1 MVYCSVALCRNG
13 NWNRADLSFFR
24 FPTDKRLSIWLKFCR
39 RADSKFEEEQR
50 KAIAGKENNLRICN
64 EHFTDD
70 SYQKTLNG
78 RRTLSD
84 YAIPAVF
91 RIYNKPETT
100 TRNERY
106 EKRAEKRTLPR
117 VSDVK
122 TTKKAKAQSAANT
135 STADIGSIHNDH
147 PMQKRQAVIRSPRW
161 EDNQE
166 ELIRLRKENEELRQK
181 LQDKPTI
188 KRELFMED
196 VLKSDESVRFYTGV
210 PSLSCLQM
218 LSELLRPEAE
228 KLKYWDRNKGKTM
241 AYQTSGKKKPGPKG
255 VLKVEEE
262 FVMTLVRLRLG
273 LMGRNLADIFSV
285 SPSQVSRIVTTWV
298 CFLSA
303 TFKETLL
310 LWPSKEEVRKNLPRS
325 FKRYPNTRIII
336 DCTEMFIEKPTSPYA
351 QRATWSDYKEHNT
364 IKALVGITPSGYF
377 SFLSEFWTGST
388 TDRRIT
394 QESGLVDLLE
404 EGDAFMADRG
414 FNIRD
419 ILTKK
424 KVYLNIPPFSKKGIH
439 VERAIERLKDFKI
452 FQGNIPLTLVPLANH
467 LLIVCGG
474 LCNLLEPLA

>member
-13 NWNRADLSFFR
+13 NRNRADLSFFR

-39 RADSKFEEEQR
+39 RADSKFKEEQR

-70 SYQKTLNG
+70 SDQKTLNG

-84 YAIPAVF
+84 YAIAAVF

-100 TRNERY
+100 ARNERY

-117 VSDVK
+117 ESDVK

-147 PMQKRQAVIRSPRW
+147 TYAKTPSSDHVSEGTLAKNRSSTGTQTDVTLLNVQQW
-161 EDNQE
+161 EDDQE

-241 AYQTSGKKKPGPKG
+241 AYQTSGKKKPGPKR

-273 LMGRNLADIFSV
+273 LMGRHLADTFSV

-404 EGDAFMADRG
+404 EGDAVMADRG

-424 KVYLNIPPFSKKGIH
+424 KVYLNIPPFSKKG
-439 VERAIERLKDFKI
+439 RFR
-452 FQGNIPLTLVPLANH
+452 
-467 LLIVCGG
+467 
-474 LCNLLEPLA
+474 

>member
-13 NWNRADLSFFR
+13 NRNRADLSFFR

-39 RADSKFEEEQR
+39 RADSKFKEEQR
-50 KAIAGKENNLRICN
+50 KAITGKENNLRICN

-100 TRNERY
+100 ARNEHY

-117 VSDVK
+117 ESDVK

-147 PMQKRQAVIRSPRW
+147 TYAKTPSSDHVSEGTLAKNRSLTGTQTDVTLLNVQQW
-161 EDNQE
+161 EDDQE

-181 LQDKPTI
+181 LQDNPTI
-188 KRELFMED
+188 KRDLFMED

-241 AYQTSGKKKPGPKG
+241 AYQTSGKKKPGPKR

-273 LMGRNLADIFSV
+273 LMGRHLADIFSV

-310 LWPSKEEVRKNLPRS
+310 LWPSKEEVRGKQFSRAATKS
-325 FKRYPNTRIII
+325 TRQIA
-336 DCTEMFIEKPTSPYA
+336 CV
-351 QRATWSDYKEHNT
+351 R
-364 IKALVGITPSGYF
+364 
-377 SFLSEFWTGST
+377 
-388 TDRRIT
+388 
-394 QESGLVDLLE
+394 
-404 EGDAFMADRG
+404 
-414 FNIRD
+414 
-419 ILTKK
+419 
-424 KVYLNIPPFSKKGIH
+424 IH